1 MTTDATSKNKPAEP
15 GHGHGHDGD
24 VTVTIVAPNN
34 HSDTFTVDLHERV
47 DKVAREA
54 VRTFAAAHVME
65 QMDCG
70 LVLVVDGVA
79 RPLDDG
85 ARLEDVGVEA
95 NSRLALVPKTPKT
108 DG

>member
-1 MTTDATSKNKPAEP
+1 MTTDATSKKKPGGP
-15 GHGHGHDGD
+15 GHGYGHDSD

-34 HSDTFTVDLHERV
+34 HPDTFTVDLHERV
-47 DKVAREA
+47 GKVAREA
-54 VRTFAAAHVME
+54 VHTFVTAHIME

-70 LVLVVDGVA
+70 LALVVNGVA
-79 RPLDDG
+79 RPLDDS